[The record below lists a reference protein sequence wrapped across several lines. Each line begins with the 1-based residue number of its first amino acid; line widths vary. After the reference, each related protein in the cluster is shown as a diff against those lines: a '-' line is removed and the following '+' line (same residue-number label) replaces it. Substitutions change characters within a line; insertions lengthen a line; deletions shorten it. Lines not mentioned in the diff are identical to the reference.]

1 MIKVLLH
8 SFNNWSEFVDSVR
21 LYQVT
26 QYELSSFRTQ
36 IKLIWDKS
44 KNESYLMYLHLL
56 KYT

>member
-1 MIKVLLH
+1 MIKVLVH
-8 SFNNWSEFVDSVR
+8 SFDDWSEFIDSMW

-26 QYELSSFRTQ
+26 QYELSSFWTQ
-36 IKLIWDKS
+36 VKLIWDKS